1 MLGRLLALW
10 EQISNSLWLVP
21 LVLLAAAVLLAATL
35 VGVSPN
41 PFEGPSDGTE
51 AISLV
56 STLLSAMITV
66 LAMVVS
72 ITMVV
77 LSVAAT
83 QLGPRLIRLFIG
95 DMRTQ
100 IGLGVFVA
108 TIGYLLLLLRGLDGD
123 MPQAEV
129 PHLAVN
135 IAGLLS
141 LGCVVA
147 LLLFVHHL
155 ARSIVADTIV
165 HRVGDELDDAM
176 LRLSPRAA
184 SAEEAEPHR
193 PDGEGAAFSLC
204 HGGYIQV
211 IDYWALVACARAAG
225 ATITLDVRPGNH
237 VLPGGIHGAV
247 HPPTALTKR
256 LTRRIDRAVVVG
268 DVRTARQD
276 LEFGLRQLVEIAL
289 RALSGG
295 INDPFTA
302 MLVIDRLTSSLTLM
316 MTQPL
321 GARVLRDKD
330 DTVRVIAV
338 TSDFAGLLDA
348 AFNQIRQTS
357 GGRVDIL
364 ARLLESLG
372 KLAPHVHNE
381 DQRRVLALHLRM
393 IGDLAWATVTEPHD
407 LEALRARHEAAREG
421 LYRQADELTHRG

>member
-1 MLGRLLALW
+1 MFGRVLARW
-10 EQISNSLWLVP
+10 EQISYSLWLIP
-21 LVLLAAAVLLAATL
+21 LVLLLAAGLLAEAL
-35 VGVSPN
+35 IDVPAD
-41 PFEGPSDGTE
+41 PFSGRSDGGE

-95 DMRTQ
+95 DLRTQ
-100 IGLGVFVA
+100 TSLGVFGA

-123 MPQAEV
+123 MSQAEV

-141 LGCVVA
+141 LGCVVV
-147 LLLFVHHL
+147 LLFFVHHL
-155 ARSIVADTIV
+155 ARSIVADTVV

-176 LRLSPRAA
+176 LRLSPRAV
-184 SAEEAEPHR
+184 SAEDACAPRPH
-193 PDGEGAAFSLC
+193 GEGAAFSLR

-211 IDYWALVACARAAG
+211 IDYWGLVACARAAG
-225 ATITLDVRPGNH
+225 AVITLEVRPGNH
-237 VLPGGIHGAV
+237 VLPGGVHGAV
-247 HPPTALTKR
+247 HPPSAMSER
-256 LTRRIDRAVVVG
+256 LARRIDRSVVVG

-276 LEFGLRQLVEIAL
+276 LEFGLRQLVEIGL
-289 RALSGG
+289 RALSAG

-302 MLVIDRLTSSLTLM
+302 MLVIDRLTASLTLM

-321 GARVLRDKD
+321 GARVLRDKA

-338 TSDFAGLLDA
+338 TSDFAGLMDA
-348 AFNQIRQTS
+348 AFSQIRQS
-357 GGRVDIL
+357 SAGHVAIL

-372 KLAPHVHNE
+372 KLAPHARDE
-381 DQRRVLALHLRM
+381 DQRRVLRLHLRM
-393 IGDLAWATVTEPHD
+393 IGDLARATVTEPFD
-407 LEALRARHEAAREG
+407 REALRVRDKAAREG
-421 LYRQADELTHRG
+421 LGGAS